1 MVVVVPD
8 DLRPASSLP
17 RQGGNNRTGCLAAAS
32 RAQTASRAVMTP
44 CRERAGRTGTDR
56 GAAGASSS

>member
-32 RAQTASRAVMTP
+32 RAQTESRAVMTP
-44 CRERAGRTGTDR
+44 CRERAGTDR